1 MSFQSFTAKHLGGV
15 IHLVDKCE
23 DIETRNKYPIKSSN
37 DVAPTFRPQLRAH
50 LMATKLTNDTRENS
64 FQQVRRKK
72 PLAGFEKSNTKTSF
86 GESLI
91 LSNKNPNRNQMKSKR
106 KKIKLQERIG
116 NGGSSSKNSIRR
128 MDTDAANIDYMDED
142 ETMPDD
148 LDFFDARTRKKWNL
162 CKRRASQKERK
173 IDDNPSDLGLPV
185 FEHFPILQ
193 LNKNKG
199 SDEKYQRNFD
209 LECQQLVQKFVA
221 EKSSYMNRNVKHSG
235 KKKASMPLLTPK
247 YDKRPVSGP
256 ITRKKEKTILNDQL
270 RKQIQLQDLHSNSPT
285 E

>member
-1 MSFQSFTAKHLGGV
+1 M
-15 IHLVDKCE
+15 IDKCE

-37 DVAPTFRPQLRAH
+37 DVAPTFRPQLRVH

-128 MDTDAANIDYMDED
+128 MDIDAANIDYVDED
-142 ETMPDD
+142 ETMPDN

-193 LNKNKG
+193 LKNKG

-221 EKSSYMNRNVKHSG
+221 EKSSYVNRNIKNPG
-235 KKKASMPLLTPK
+235 KKKESMSLLTPK